1 MSCTVGN
8 RLNHSL
14 IYYKA
19 MTAEQEL
26 SQLQAKARMME
37 KLHRA
42 GQVSALKLERI
53 QEELR
58 LFESRFLQN
67 HDQNDSTEKPEAEE
81 QNASEETSDVSHEK
95 PKKSVVEIQ
104 MELTQAA
111 EKMRQEQAK
120 LSNTL
125 HLIDPGVNCLE
136 LVENILDLRSKIEG
150 VWTRKKMI
158 ERGLDLAKEETP
170 DEQAENIEEKNK
182 LTILIR
188 RLTDKKSKLRKKLD
202 DLRQPEKKRVKW
214 QIELVET
221 EALLAEAK
229 TNRDLL

>member
-1 MSCTVGN
+1 
-8 RLNHSL
+8 
-14 IYYKA
+14 

-42 GQVSALKLERI
+42 GQLSVMKLERV

-58 LFESRFLQN
+58 LFESRFLRN
-67 HDQNDSTEKPEAEE
+67 HDQNDSTEEPEAEE
-81 QNASEETSDVSHEK
+81 RASEETSEVSHEK
-95 PKKSVVEIQ
+95 PKQKSVVEIQ

-111 EKMRQEQAK
+111 EKMRQEQSK

-158 ERGLDLAKEETP
+158 ERGVDLAKEETP
-170 DEQAENIEEKNK
+170 VEQAENIEEKNR

-229 TNRDLL
+229 TNRDVL

>member
-1 MSCTVGN
+1 
-8 RLNHSL
+8 
-14 IYYKA
+14 

-26 SQLQAKARMME
+26 SQLQAKARLME

-42 GQVSALKLERI
+42 GQVSVQRLERI

-81 QNASEETSDVSHEK
+81 QNASEEPSEVSHEK
-95 PKKSVVEIQ
+95 PKQKSVVEIQ

-158 ERGLDLAKEETP
+158 ERGVDLAKEETP

>member
-1 MSCTVGN
+1 
-8 RLNHSL
+8 
-14 IYYKA
+14 

-26 SQLQAKARMME
+26 SQLQAKARLME

-42 GQVSALKLERI
+42 GQVSTMKMERA

-58 LFESRFLQN
+58 LFESRFLRN
-67 HDQNDSTEKPEAEE
+67 HDQNDSAEEPEAEQE
-81 QNASEETSDVSHEK
+81 NASEEPSEVSHEK
-95 PKKSVVEIQ
+95 PKQKSVAEIQ
-104 MELTQAA
+104 LELTQVA

-136 LVENILDLRSKIEG
+136 LVENILDLRLKIEG

-158 ERGLDLAKEETP
+158 ERGVDLSKEESP

-182 LTILIR
+182 LTVLIR